1 MPGMFCEY
9 RETDGKVLRKEDALM
24 ATTET
29 TLNKPAEHRDLLEQ
43 QVADVTDNN
52 SSKSDT
58 STAAQ
63 KDAADILS
71 MLDSFRAQQPIT
83 DQLPKDAPLTD
94 EEQDKLADLL
104 GDTKPKNDTENKEKQ
119 ADPLQVE
126 ATENHGDL
134 GKLKSKTSF
143 AKQEQN
149 KLGGLLTETRPQFEI
164 VTAEHDTLGKEID
177 GLLTNIQTLLEAV
190 IVEHDTLSKELVLTR
205 AHVKEI
211 ENNQPDNKAEKTD
224 WTRKNEDIEHLRSEL
239 TKITKWHKNLTVQVQ
254 KLLKL
259 AENSHAESE
268 TLEADLTQAHETIC
282 NLNKKVQPLQEKVE
296 DYDNMI
302 TDLRNQLVDQ
312 TAMLTTTH
320 EKLLHEVS
328 QRRKA
333 EQMLRNI
340 KSRFALLTRTKST
353 TIGSNCCLLLLWL
366 VTLQATNI
374 WASLFTAA
382 RALPH

>member
-1 MPGMFCEY
+1 
-9 RETDGKVLRKEDALM
+9 M

-29 TLNKPAEHRDLLEQ
+29 TLNKTAEHSGLLEQ

-52 SSKSDT
+52 GSKSDN
-58 STAAQ
+58 SPAVQ

-71 MLDSFRAQQPIT
+71 MLDRFEAQIPT
-83 DQLPKDAPLTD
+83 ADQLPKDTLLTA
-94 EEQDKLADLL
+94 EEQDRLANLL
-104 GDTKPKNDTENKEKQ
+104 GDTKPKNDTGNKEKQ

-126 ATENHGDL
+126 VTENHGDL
-134 GKLKSKTSF
+134 DKAKSNTSF

-205 AHVKEI
+205 AHVKELG
-211 ENNQPDNKAEKTD
+211 NNQPDDKVERPNQ
-224 WTRKNEDIEHLRSEL
+224 TRKNGDIESLRSEL
-239 TKITKWHKNLTVQVQ
+239 TKITKWHKILTVQVQ

-268 TLEADLTQAHETIC
+268 TLEANLTQAHETIS

-302 TDLRNQLVDQ
+302 TDLRTQLVEQ
-312 TAMLTTTH
+312 TAMLTATH

-328 QRRKA
+328 QRRTA
-333 EQMLRNI
+333 EQILRII
-340 KSRFALLTRTKST
+340 KSRVTPLTRTKST
-353 TIGSNCCLLLLWL
+353 TQSISKL
-366 VTLQATNI
+366 TT
-374 WASLFTAA
+374 
-382 RALPH
+382 

>member
-1 MPGMFCEY
+1 
-9 RETDGKVLRKEDALM
+9 M

-29 TLNKPAEHRDLLEQ
+29 TLNKPAEHSDLLEQ
-43 QVADVTDNN
+43 QVADVTGSNG
-52 SSKSDT
+52 SKSDA
-58 STAAQ
+58 STAVH
-63 KDAADILS
+63 KDAADILTI
-71 MLDSFRAQQPIT
+71 LDNFGAQQPTT
-83 DQLPKDAPLTD
+83 DRLPQDAPLTA
-94 EEQDKLADLL
+94 EEQDKLAHLL

-126 ATENHGDL
+126 VTENHGDL
-134 GKLKSKTSF
+134 DKVKSKTSF

-149 KLGGLLTETRPQFEI
+149 KLGGLPARTQSQFEE
-164 VTAEHDTLGKEID
+164 VTVDHETLGKEID

-205 AHVKEI
+205 ACVKEL
-211 ENNQPDNKAEKTD
+211 ENNPPDNKAAEPNRTCE
-224 WTRKNEDIEHLRSEL
+224 NEDIEHLRSEL
-239 TKITKWHKNLTVQVQ
+239 TRITKWHKSLTVQVQ

-259 AENSHAESE
+259 AENSNAESD
-268 TLEADLTQAHETIC
+268 TLEAELIQAHETIC
-282 NLNKKVQPLQEKVE
+282 DLKKKVLPLQEKLE

-302 TDLRNQLVDQ
+302 TDLRDQLVEK

-340 KSRFALLTRTKST
+340 KSRLAPLTRTKST
-353 TIGSNCCLLLLWL
+353 TQSISKP
-366 VTLQATNI
+366 TT
-374 WASLFTAA
+374 
-382 RALPH
+382 